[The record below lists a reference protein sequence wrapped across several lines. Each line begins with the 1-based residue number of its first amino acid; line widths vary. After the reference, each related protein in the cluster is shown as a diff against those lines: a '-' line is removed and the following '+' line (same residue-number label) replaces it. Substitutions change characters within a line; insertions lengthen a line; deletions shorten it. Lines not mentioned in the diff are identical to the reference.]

1 MSAVAGLI
9 GLANK
14 CFRGEFTEDVKDEVV
29 VDFQRFYIKI
39 GGMRFDVKMKYV
51 SILSK
56 QFQRTS

>member
-1 MSAVAGLI
+1 MGAVASLI

-14 CFRGEFTEDVKDEVV
+14 GFRGEFTEDVKDEVV

-51 SILSK
+51 SVLSK
-56 QFQRTS
+56 KSPRAS